1 MKTMLEVLPL
11 LAWAGLWMVGGWLLA
26 AFLFRLRRAEAP
38 MVGFGIGLVLQAWL
52 ANLLAHVLPP
62 LPAFWLGATLIAA
75 AGLYVARAFRTPAV
89 RLGTALSPWLLLA
102 ALTLLFYAIGRG
114 LAIFDDYQNLPTVSL
129 LASGDIPPHFA
140 LNPDLHFGYHY
151 LLLLFAA
158 QIMRLGDL
166 FPWSAL
172 DLGRGLVMALA
183 LILAGFLGHRL
194 TRRRLGGVL
203 TAGVLAFSGGA
214 RWLLLLL
221 PSSWLHALSRK
232 ITLIG
237 SASTTA
243 ATLSEALLSPWKIDG
258 AGPIPFPFA
267 FYSGI
272 NPPYVMAHS
281 GISGLGI
288 LILLLLL
295 LSAERWRRWEAGLL
309 SAALLAALAVANEVA
324 FGLILLGFLL
334 LSLAWTLAH
343 RSWRLPR
350 SLWRWLGLLG
360 GASLVA
366 LLQGGMLTEMAR
378 ARLGSAAE
386 ARSYFDASPAL
397 VWPPAIISAHFG
409 SLSLV
414 NPAQGIV
421 ALLEIG
427 PIILVTP
434 LVFAWAW
441 KSFKLGKWYE
451 AALIAASFGSV
462 PALFLAFKGP
472 LFTATPRLLSGWLF
486 ACALYALPLLWSW
499 ASHNEHR
506 AIGALFA
513 AGMAVLPGLLLFGI
527 QLVAVQKPLYATFI
541 TPLDAEM
548 ARAYWNRLPP
558 RTLIFDPS
566 VYRAP
571 TVFGRFTRSSPSWY
585 TLLPEW
591 EALASSPDPFRLRA
605 AGFEYMYFDRDY
617 WDGLPPAVQALFRST
632 CVKTLAQVEGIH
644 SEKDYRK
651 DFRRL
656 LDIQTC
662 W

>member
-1 MKTMLEVLPL
+1 MRTMLEILPL
-11 LAWAGLWMVGGWLLA
+11 LAWAGLWSGGGWLLA
-26 AFLFRLRRAEAP
+26 TSLFRLRRAEAP
-38 MVGFGIGLVLQAWL
+38 MVGLGIGLVLQAWL
-52 ANLLAHVLPP
+52 ANLLGHFLPP
-62 LPAFWLGATLIAA
+62 LPAFWLSAA
-75 AGLYVARAFRTPAV
+75 WIGTAGLGMVMACGAKV
-89 RLGTALSPWLLLA
+89 RPGASLSQWLLLA
-102 ALTLLFYAIGRG
+102 ALSLLFYAIGRG

-129 LASGDIPPHFA
+129 LAGGDIPPHFA
-140 LNPDLHFGYHY
+140 LNPDLRFGYHY

-158 QIMRLGDL
+158 QIMRLGAL

-183 LILAGFLGHRL
+183 LILAGWWGYRL

-221 PSSWLHALSRK
+221 PSSWLRVLSGN
-232 ITLIG
+232 IPLLG
-237 SASTTA
+237 SAGTTA
-243 ATLSEALLSPWKIDG
+243 ATLPEALLSPWKIDG
-258 AGPIPFPFA
+258 AGPLPFPFA

-272 NPPYVMAHS
+272 NPPYVMAHT
-281 GISGLGI
+281 GISGLGV

-295 LSAERWRRWEAGLL
+295 LTAERWRRGAAGLL
-309 SAALLAALAVANEVA
+309 SAALLAALAIANEVA

-334 LSLAWTLAH
+334 VSMAWIIAH

-350 SLWRWLGLLG
+350 ALWVWLGLLG

-366 LLQGGMLTEMAR
+366 LLQGGMLTEMGR
-378 ARLGSAAE
+378 ARFTSAAG
-386 ARSYFDASPAL
+386 ARSYFDASPSF

-409 SLSLV
+409 SLSLA

-441 KSFKLGKWYE
+441 KSFKMGKWYE

-462 PALFLAFKGP
+462 PALFLAFRGP
-472 LFTATPRLLSGWLF
+472 LFTATPRLMSGWLL
-486 ACALYALPLLWSW
+486 ACTLYALPLLWAW
-499 ASHNEHR
+499 ASRNERR
-506 AIGALFA
+506 AIGALCV
-513 AGMAVLPGLLLFGI
+513 AGTAVLPGLVLFGV

-541 TPLDAEM
+541 TPMDAEM
-548 ARAYWNRLPP
+548 ARAYWDRLPP
-558 RTLIFDPS
+558 RALIFDPT

-571 TVFGRFTRSSPSWY
+571 TIFGRFTRSSPSWY

-591 EALASSPDPFRLRA
+591 EALASAPDPFRLRA
-605 AGFEYMYFDRDY
+605 AGFEYVYFDRDY
-617 WDGLPPAVQALFRST
+617 WDGLSPAGQALFQAA

-656 LDIQTC
+656 LDIRAC